1 MILWQAPGPSQGVPS
16 QAAVSPSVAG
26 TSSPAAASPSGQPA
40 LQATSS
46 VRKSP
51 GRNEQQLNYLLERQK
66 EFKTAALQAKKQGD
80 LEGAKNYLRMSK
92 VRKDFIYWTHALLFL
107 EISLW
112 FSVIFDEYL
121 KLFKWFEDSFCMA
134 DL

>member
-1 MILWQAPGPSQGVPS
+1 MTLPQAPGPSQGTASQPAVP
-16 QAAVSPSVAG
+16 PSVAG
-26 TSSPAAASPSGQPA
+26 PSSPAAASPSSQPA
-40 LQATSS
+40 LQPSTS

-92 VRKDFIYWTHALLFL
+92 VRKDFI
-107 EISLW
+107 
-112 FSVIFDEYL
+112 
-121 KLFKWFEDSFCMA
+121 
-134 DL
+134 